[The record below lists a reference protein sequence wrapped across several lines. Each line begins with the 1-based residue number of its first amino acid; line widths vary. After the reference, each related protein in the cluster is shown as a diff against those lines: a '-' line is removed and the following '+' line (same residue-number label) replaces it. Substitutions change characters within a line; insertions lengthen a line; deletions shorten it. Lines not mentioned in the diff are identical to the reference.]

1 MNQVQTVLGNIDS
14 SDLGITLTHEHL
26 LIDSID
32 ALWSE
37 PEDEYKRQFVDQRVQ
52 MSNLGVVRRSPSIS
66 RDNLVMDDIEV
77 AVAEA
82 REFKAAGGKS
92 LVDVTTRGIGPNP
105 KALVRISRETGLNII
120 AGTGYYVARSHP
132 ADVRTRSVD
141 QLAVE
146 FIRDITTGIDG
157 SDVRS
162 GVMGEL
168 GVSIE
173 MTEDEE
179 KILRAASKASLETGC
194 PISVHITP
202 PGREGL
208 KALDI
213 FERGGVNLAR
223 VNIGHLDTNSDLEYH
238 KRIAE
243 RGCFV
248 SYDQFGLQ
256 YDDWEQV
263 PGPES
268 PSSTSSSL
276 SLEFPRD
283 SERVRF
289 VIEMC
294 KSGFQDRL
302 LLSQDVAEKVDL
314 RSFGGHG
321 YDHILRVIIPMLRK
335 RGLKQSQI
343 DAILIDNP
351 KRFLAFSK

>member
-1 MNQVQTVLGNIDS
+1 MIDS
-14 SDLGITLTHEHL
+14 V
-26 LIDSID
+26 D

-37 PEDEYKRQFVDQRVQ
+37 PEDEYKKQFVNQRVQ
-52 MSNLGVVRRSPSIS
+52 MSNLGVIRRSPSIS
-66 RDNLVMDDIEV
+66 RDNLVMDDIEL
-77 AVAEA
+77 AIAEA
-82 REFKAAGGKS
+82 KQFKMAGGKS

-105 KALVRISRETGLNII
+105 KALVQISKETGLNII

-132 ADVRTRSVD
+132 AETRSRSVD
-141 QLAVE
+141 QLTSE
-146 FIRDITTGIDG
+146 FIRDITIGIDG
-157 SDVRS
+157 SDVKS

-168 GVSIE
+168 GVSIK
-173 MTEDEE
+173 MTQDEE

-213 FERGGVNLAR
+213 FESEGVSPAR
-223 VNIGHLDTNSDLEYH
+223 INIGHLDTNSDFEYH
-238 KRIAE
+238 KRVAE

-263 PGPES
+263 PS
-268 PSSTSSSL
+268 PDNPSATSSM

-294 KSGFQDRL
+294 RSGFQDRL

-314 RSFGGHG
+314 RAYGGHG
-321 YDHILRVIIPMLRK
+321 YDHILRVIVPMLRNK
-335 RGLKQSQI
+335 GLKSQ
-343 DAILIDNP
+343 
-351 KRFLAFSK
+351 KSTQY